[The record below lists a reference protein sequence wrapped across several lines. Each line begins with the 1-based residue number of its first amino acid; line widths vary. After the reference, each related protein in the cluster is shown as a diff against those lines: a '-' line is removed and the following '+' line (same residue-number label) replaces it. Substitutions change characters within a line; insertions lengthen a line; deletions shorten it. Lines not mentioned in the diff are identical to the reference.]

1 MYLATSHLSSGVGFF
16 MPILREI
23 LEVGSLLYR
32 VATEKL
38 RRNYMKIISKN
49 RGEGKTTELIKLSA
63 ETGYRIVVH
72 DDHLVKI
79 ISEKAK
85 EMNLEVPF
93 PISKQQ
99 INLKQFSEE
108 TFLIDELELFV
119 DSSNKIHAATINKE
133 NVVEEDIVDRY
144 QRQIDALMNYYER
157 TVKQGDLNI
166 GLNILKNIDLLN
178 RQIEQV
184 KRCEQYKTA

>member
-1 MYLATSHLSSGVGFF
+1 
-16 MPILREI
+16 
-23 LEVGSLLYR
+23 
-32 VATEKL
+32 
-38 RRNYMKIISKN
+38 MKIISKN

-184 KRCEQYKTA
+184 KRCEQYKTT